1 MKVRYI
7 GIGTSLFSCGE
18 VYRVL
23 EESEHFYRI
32 LDNGD
37 IVRFVGKHLFEVV
50 KKNEDIKEL
59 TLKEALNY
67 PIGTNFK
74 MRFDDWKERYI
85 EVEFVSSNLYYN
97 NIKVVDMYGLKNIVN
112 AKFILIDA
120 WKEIS
125 YYDAYTSNKQ
135 VKFVVNDVE
144 QIGTHYGI
152 LSELNSQGKDIKEL
166 LYQGKW
172 YIREN

>member
-7 GIGTSLFSCGE
+7 GISTSLFSCGKI
-18 VYRVL
+18 YRVL
-23 EESEHFYRI
+23 EENENFYRI

-50 KKNEDIKEL
+50 KENEDIKEL

-67 PIGTNFK
+67 PIGTKFK
-74 MRFDDWKERYI
+74 MRFDNWKERYI
-85 EVEFVSSNLYYN
+85 EVEFAGSNLYHD
-97 NIKVVDMYGLKNIVN
+97 NIKVVDVYGLKNIVN
-112 AKFILIDA
+112 ANFTLIEA

-135 VKFVVNDVE
+135 VKFVVNGVE
-144 QIGTHYGI
+144 QMGTHYGI

-166 LYQGKW
+166 LHQGKW
-172 YIREN
+172 YIKE

>member
-1 MKVRYI
+1 MKVRYT
-7 GIGTSLFSCGE
+7 GVSSTLLSCGE
-18 VYRVL
+18 VYKVL
-23 EESEHFYRI
+23 KESEYFYKI
-32 LDNGD
+32 IANGGAECS
-37 IVRFVGKHLFEVV
+37 VCKGLFEIL
-50 KKNEDIKEL
+50 KDDKDMKEL

-67 PIGTNFK
+67 PIGAKFK

-85 EVEFVSSNLYYN
+85 EVEFAGSNLYHD
-97 NIKVVDMYGLKNIVN
+97 NIKVVDVYGLKNIVN
-112 AKFILIDA
+112 AKFILIEA

-135 VKFVVNDVE
+135 VKFVVDDVE

-166 LYQGKW
+166 LHQGKW
-172 YIREN
+172 YIKE